1 MTSAKRPRRIPGQTI
16 PCGWCGDAIKV
27 RDTGRLPKWCSPVCR
42 HRAWEQR
49 RAAASGRVAVEV
61 VDRVV
66 EVEKP
71 VTVVERVE
79 VSVAPKGGAWPAL
92 LLGLAKQ
99 IDAGRIYDRD
109 LRQLAEALNLVLM
122 ALHRRSGWQR
132 LMR

>member
-16 PCGWCGDAIKV
+16 PCGWCGDAIEV

-109 LRQLAEALNLVLM
+109 LRHLAEFLNLVLM

>member
-1 MTSAKRPRRIPGQTI
+1 
-16 PCGWCGDAIKV
+16 
-27 RDTGRLPKWCSPVCR
+27 
-42 HRAWEQR
+42 
-49 RAAASGRVAVEV
+49 
-61 VDRVV
+61 V